1 MIRIDDVD
9 KSLNDKKNH
18 QLYIQQ
24 EEIDFQ
30 NIKIQIKKSFRTK
43 E

>member
-1 MIRIDDVD
+1 MIGIDDVD

-30 NIKIQIKKSFRTK
+30 NIKIQIKKALEPK
-43 E
+43 K